1 LKTTR
6 LIVTVRLRIFEA
18 GEFLKISLGSTG
30 IVVFPAFSF
39 LLLKH
44 EYQDGDERS
53 AYSKH

>member
-1 LKTTR
+1 
-6 LIVTVRLRIFEA
+6 LRIFEA